1 MLKDTE
7 VALAGIT
14 SSSNGDTSKH
24 RSKED
29 DDDEEEEEGSV
40 HDDSDEWS
48 EEGDN
53 LLKVRNNK
61 NIETYVYFYYRLM
74 IFYYGIYV
82 LYTRWTTMVG
92 TW

>member
-14 SSSNGDTSKH
+14 SSSNGGISKH

-29 DDDEEEEEGSV
+29 DDDEDEEEEEGSV

-53 LLKVRNNK
+53 LLKVCNIK
-61 NIETYVYFYYRLM
+61 NINYLYLYYRSVILCC
-74 IFYYGIYV
+74 GICV
-82 LYTRWTTMVG
+82 LYTQ
-92 TW
+92 